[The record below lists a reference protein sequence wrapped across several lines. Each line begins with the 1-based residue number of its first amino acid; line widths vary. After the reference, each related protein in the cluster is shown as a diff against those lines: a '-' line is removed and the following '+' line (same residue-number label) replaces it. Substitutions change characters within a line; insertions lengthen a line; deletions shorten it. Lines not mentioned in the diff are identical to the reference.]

1 MLTLYSRKR
10 GFTLWSMRAVLIE
23 RQGEPVHESVHLA
36 LEHPDP
42 LPKPGEV
49 VVRTE
54 AAALNHLDLWVGRGL
69 PGLPDAWPKISGSDG
84 CGIVDRLGEG
94 VDPDWL
100 GRRVVL
106 NAATFHSSTSH
117 PDVAPAPADIS
128 VIGEHGPG
136 TMAEFF
142 VAPADQLLDV
152 GEHDPVEAA
161 ACALS
166 YLTAWRMLRKAGLR
180 AGDHVLITGIGGGV
194 ALATLDLVRHFGAH
208 SIVTSRSAEKLARA
222 ASLGAAEGILDT
234 GEDWSRVVRQW
245 TKKRGVDVAIDSVG
259 KAAHLSCVKS
269 LRRGGTL
276 VLCGC
281 TSGPDATTDLA
292 RVFWNQLQI
301 LGSTMGDMGEF
312 REVVA
317 LMRTGALH
325 PVIDTVVA
333 PEAAS
338 GAYARLESGD
348 QFGKVVVDWRG

>member
-1 MLTLYSRKR
+1 
-10 GFTLWSMRAVLIE
+10 MRAVVIE
-23 RQGEPVHESVHLA
+23 RQGEPVHKSVQL
-36 LEHPDP
+36 LSEHPDP
-42 LPKPGEV
+42 CPKPGEV

-69 PGLPDAWPKISGSDG
+69 PGLPNEWPKISGSDG
-84 CGIVDRLGEG
+84 CGIVEHLGEG
-94 VDPDWL
+94 VDPQWM
-100 GRRVVL
+100 GRRVLL
-106 NAATFHSSTSH
+106 NAATFQEATPH
-117 PDVAPAPADIS
+117 PDLAPAPEDIS
-128 VIGEHGPG
+128 MIGEHGPG

-142 VAPADQLLDV
+142 VAPVDQLLDV

-161 ACALS
+161 ASALS
-166 YLTAWRMLRKAGLR
+166 YLTAWRMLRKADLR

-194 ALATLDLVRHFGAH
+194 ALAALDLIHHFGSHA
-208 SIVTSRSAEKLARA
+208 IVTSRSAKKLERA
-222 ASLGAAEGILDT
+222 ALLGASEGILDT
-234 GEDWSRVVRQW
+234 GDDWSRVVRTW

-259 KAAHLSCVKS
+259 KAVHLSCVKS

-292 RVFWNQLQI
+292 RVFWNQLNI
-301 LGSTMGDMGEF
+301 LGSTMGDMAEF

-317 LMRTGALH
+317 LMRSGALH

-338 GAYARLESGD
+338 EAYARLESGD